1 MSYHFIQMEEELKEE
16 LVIDPLKEASHHS
29 KLEPKSLK
37 VSNQIDLPT
46 FLSNWNLK
54 MTLLISV

>member
-1 MSYHFIQMEEELKEE
+1 MEEELKEE